1 MTIEQKKERIL
12 RLAEEL
18 IRDEAGYFLVEV
30 KLKPGNS
37 IQVLLDADQGVSL
50 NRCVSLNRT
59 LYKQIE
65 EAGFFPPG
73 EFALEVSS
81 PGLDEPLKLT
91 RQYQKNIGR
100 NVEIILKDG
109 RKVNGKLLSAGD
121 EIVVEETK
129 GKGKKQ
135 EIVQHTFITDQ
146 IKSTKIQIVF

>member
-81 PGLDEPLKLT
+81 LGLDEPLKLT

-100 NVEIILKDG
+100 NVEVILKDG

-135 EIVQHTFITDQ
+135 ELVQHTFITDQ

>member
-12 RLAEEL
+12 RFAEDL

-50 NRCVSLNRT
+50 NRCVALNRA

-65 EAGFFPPG
+65 EAGLFPPG

-100 NVEIILKDG
+100 DVEVILKDG
-109 RKVNGKLLSAGD
+109 RKVNGKLLAAGD

>member
-12 RLAEEL
+12 RFAEDL
-18 IRDEAGYFLVEV
+18 IRDEAGYFLVEA

-50 NRCVSLNRT
+50 NRCVALNRA

-65 EAGFFPPG
+65 EAGLFPPG

-100 NVEIILKDG
+100 DVEVILKDG
-109 RKVNGKLLSAGD
+109 RKVNGKLLAAGE

>member
-12 RLAEEL
+12 RFAEDL

-50 NRCVSLNRT
+50 NRCVALNRA

-65 EAGFFPPG
+65 EAGLFPPG

-100 NVEIILKDG
+100 DVEVILKDG
-109 RKVNGKLLSAGD
+109 RKVNGKLLAAGE